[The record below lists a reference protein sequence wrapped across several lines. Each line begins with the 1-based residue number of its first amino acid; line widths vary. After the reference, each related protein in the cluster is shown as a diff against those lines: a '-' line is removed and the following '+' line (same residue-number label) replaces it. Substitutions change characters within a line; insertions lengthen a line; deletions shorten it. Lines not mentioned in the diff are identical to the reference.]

1 MPKMYQRNQGGED
14 RFYAD
19 LRDLGGGQVA
29 LRRPGSSRAT
39 TDKDEAAQLFA
50 DRIRELGGA
59 VTTGLGTPLATFVD
73 QFLRDNPKGV
83 TERWLNE
90 TRFRLGRAV
99 KFFGVDRS
107 LTTIRPK
114 DVRKWLEQLAHL
126 SKSNQRHH
134 IYALSGLY
142 GYAQEMEVVPL
153 GYNPVSGLH
162 GKPSAV
168 PTRQR
173 TEEFFEIDQAARFLD
188 ASRRLDLHYELIGT
202 FLLTGARRSEVFGL
216 LVGDIDLDNKLV
228 RIQPNGHRGLKRVW
242 SERAV
247 PLWPQLE
254 EILTPNVRGLDRL
267 GSELLFPS
275 QTGEVITDLRKP
287 LGIIATEAGMETP
300 RLTKF
305 RHTYATARLQTTDG
319 GSQIALWTVAK
330 EMGHKSVARIEDT
343 YGHASHYR
351 PGGEVVEYRI

>member
-1 MPKMYQRNQGGED
+1 M
-14 RFYAD
+14 
-19 LRDLGGGQVA
+19 A

-59 VTTGLGTPLATFVD
+59 VSTGLGTPLATFVD

-99 KFFGVDRS
+99 EFFGVDRS

-114 DVRKWLEQLAHL
+114 DVRQWLERLAHL
-126 SKSNQRHH
+126 SPSNQRHH
-134 IYALSGLY
+134 LHAVSGLY

-173 TEEFFEIDQAARFLD
+173 TEEFFEIDEAARFLD

-216 LVGDIDLDNKLV
+216 LVGDIDLENKLV
-228 RIQPNGHRGLKRVW
+228 RIQPNEHRGLKRVW

-254 EILTPNVRGLDRL
+254 DILRPYLAASGAAPA
-267 GSELLFPS
+267 ELLFPARS
-275 QTGEVITDLRKP
+275 GGMIPDLRVT
-287 LGIIATEAGMETP
+287 LGAIAAEAGMERP

-343 YGHASHYR
+343 YGHASHHR
-351 PGGEVVEYRI
+351 PRGEVVEYRIGSE